1 MKPCNETFMKSL
13 SYLFIFLFLS
23 QLSLFAQDEPNPITT
38 AAPFL
43 LIAPDARSGGL
54 GDQGVA
60 TYSDA
65 NSLHYNAAKFAF
77 SPSQY
82 SIGVNYT
89 PWLRNLTND
98 VFLGNLG
105 FSQRINEKSAWAT
118 SMTYFS
124 LGTIELTNED
134 GEIIG
139 TENPNEFSIDGAYAL
154 KLSEVFSMGVVMRYI
169 HSNYALRVENS
180 DLQTVNTFA
189 VDLNGFYQ
197 SEEINYGDFNGIW
210 RGGFNISNM
219 GPKVQLT
226 NGGEESF
233 IPTNLRL
240 GGGFEFILD
249 NVNSITTNL
258 EFNKLLVPTPPI
270 VDEQTGEIIAGK
282 DDDVEFLE
290 GMVQSFY
297 DAPDGFS
304 EEMNEIAWSFSA
316 EYLYNKTFAVRAG
329 YFHEDEMKGRRE
341 YFTVGA
347 GFKFKSS
354 TLDVSY
360 LINTSDVNNP
370 LENTLRFSLSFNL
383 GEIYGNF

>member
-1 MKPCNETFMKSL
+1 MKSL
-13 SYLFIFLFLS
+13 SYLFLFLFLS
-23 QLSLFAQDEPNPITT
+23 QLTLFAQDEPNPITT

-105 FSQRINEKSAWAT
+105 FSQRINERSAWAT

-124 LGTIELTNED
+124 LGSIELTNEE

-154 KLSEVFSMGVVMRYI
+154 KLSEVFSMGVVLRYI

-249 NVNSITTNL
+249 NVNSITANL

-270 VDEQTGEIIAGK
+270 VDAQTGEIIEGK

-383 GEIYGNF
+383 GEIYDNF

>member
-13 SYLFIFLFLS
+13 SYLFLFLFLS
-23 QLSLFAQDEPNPITT
+23 HISLFAQDEPNPITT

-105 FSQRINEKSAWAT
+105 FSQRINERSAWAT

-124 LGTIELTNED
+124 LGSIELTNEE

-154 KLSEVFSMGVVMRYI
+154 KLSEVFSMGVVLRYI

-180 DLQTVNTFA
+180 DLQTVNSFA

-226 NGGEESF
+226 NGGDESF

-249 NVNSITTNL
+249 NVNSITANL

-270 VDEQTGEIIAGK
+270 VDEQTGEIIAGE
-282 DDDVEFLE
+282 DDNVEFLE
-290 GMVQSFY
+290 GMIQSFY

-304 EEMNEIAWSFSA
+304 EELNEIAWSFSA

-341 YFTVGA
+341 YFTLGT

-383 GEIYGNF
+383 GEIYDNF

>member
-1 MKPCNETFMKSL
+1 MKSL
-13 SYLFIFLFLS
+13 SYLFLFLFLFLTK
-23 QLSLFAQDEPNPITT
+23 LSVFAQDEPNPITT

-43 LIAPDARSGGL
+43 LIAPDARSGGI
-54 GDQGVA
+54 GDQGAA

-65 NSLHYNAAKFAF
+65 NSLHYNAAKYAF
-77 SPSQY
+77 TPSQY
-82 SIGVNYT
+82 TIGVNYT

-105 FSQRINEKSAWAT
+105 FSQKINERSAWAT

-124 LGTIELTNED
+124 LGTIELTDDN

-154 KLSEVFSMGVVMRYI
+154 KLSEVFSMGIALRYI
-169 HSNYALRVENS
+169 HSDYALRVENS
-180 DLQTVNTFA
+180 DLVTVNTFA

-197 SEEINYGDFNGIW
+197 SEEVNYGDFNGIW

-226 NGGEESF
+226 SGGEESF

-249 NVNSITTNL
+249 NVNSITANI
-258 EFNKLLVPTPPI
+258 EMNKLLVPTPPI

-282 DDDVEFLE
+282 DDDVEFLQ

-304 EEMNEIAWSFSA
+304 EELNEIAWSISA
-316 EYLYNKTFAVRAG
+316 EYLYNRIFAVRAG
-329 YFHEDEMKGRRE
+329 YFHEDEMKGGRQ
-341 YFTVGA
+341 YFTVGT

-383 GEIYGNF
+383 GEIYDNF